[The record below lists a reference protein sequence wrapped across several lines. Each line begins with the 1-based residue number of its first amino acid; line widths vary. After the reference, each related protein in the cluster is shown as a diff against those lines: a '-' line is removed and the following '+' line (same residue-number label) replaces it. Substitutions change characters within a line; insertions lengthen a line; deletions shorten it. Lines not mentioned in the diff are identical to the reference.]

1 MRRLAAVLS
10 VFLVLAAGDAR
21 AGFDEG
27 LAAYERGDYA
37 TALREL
43 RPLAEQDAA
52 AQFLLGLMYD
62 EGRGV
67 SQDYAEAAK
76 WYRFAAEQGDADG
89 QNLLGAAYANGK
101 GVPQDYVQSHMWLNL
116 SAAQGLETARN
127 ERDII
132 AERMTP
138 AQIAEAQRLAREWTE
153 KHEK

>member
-1 MRRLAAVLS
+1 M
-10 VFLVLAAGDAR
+10 R
-21 AGFDEG
+21 AG
-27 LAAYERGDYA
+27 AC
-37 TALREL
+37 LRTN
-43 RPLAEQDAA
+43 
-52 AQFLLGLMYD
+52 
-62 EGRGV
+62 
-67 SQDYAEAAK
+67 AEAA
-76 WYRFAAEQGDADG
+76 RGCRLAAEQGDADG
-89 QNLLGAAYANGK
+89 QNLLGAVYANGK